1 MKKLIFIVILMVGLA
16 YGQDSTV
23 TQALDRFVVEMDLA
37 LDQIEDFQT
46 QINLLRVR
54 ILALEYIIANG
65 DTSLFTVEEI
75 DNAIMSIAEGDTSKH
90 TIIDIDQAV
99 DIILGTPK

>member
-1 MKKLIFIVILMVGLA
+1 MKKLIFIVILMGGVA
-16 YGQDSTV
+16 FGQLRTV
-23 TQALDRFVVEMDLA
+23 NQVIDTFVVKMNLA

-46 QINLLRVR
+46 QINSLRVR
-54 ILALEYIIANG
+54 ILALEYVISNG

-75 DNAIMSIAEGDTSKH
+75 DDAVMNLAEGDTSKH
-90 TIIDIDQAV
+90 TITEIDQAV